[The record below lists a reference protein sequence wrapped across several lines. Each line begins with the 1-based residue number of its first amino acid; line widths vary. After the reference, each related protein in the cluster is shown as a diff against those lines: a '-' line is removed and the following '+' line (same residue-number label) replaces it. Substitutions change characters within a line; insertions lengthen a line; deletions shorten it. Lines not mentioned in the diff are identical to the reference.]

1 MRDLSTQSG
10 IVQAQCTRESPGVHA
25 TVPSGTR
32 QRGFTLIELVISLV
46 ILGLVGAVAGYG
58 LVNGTLAFSS
68 SADAVHTQSKLR
80 YASERMAREIREI
93 RRNIVTPTQ
102 YDINSMTASTL
113 AFTKRDGTGVTLNS
127 TPPLVTLAYS
137 TPAGTPTLSDA
148 VSSLSLSYLQA
159 DGVTAAT
166 GNTDVAFVE
175 FELVLSH
182 AGNTYPQRSRVALR
196 NRQ

>member
-1 MRDLSTQSG
+1 MRDTSKQSG
-10 IVQAQCTRESPGVHA
+10 IVQ
-25 TVPSGTR
+25 TR
-32 QRGFTLIELVISLV
+32 QQGFTLIELIISLV

-58 LVNGTLAFSS
+58 LVNGTLAFNS
-68 SADAVHTQSKLR
+68 SADAVHIQSKLR

-93 RRNIVTPTQ
+93 RRDTVTATQ
-102 YDINSMTASTL
+102 YDISTMTASTL
-113 AFTKRDGTGVTLNS
+113 AFTKSDGTGVTLNS

-137 TPAGTPTLSDA
+137 TPAGTPTLSNA
-148 VSSLSLSYLQA
+148 VSSLGFVYLQA

-175 FELVLSH
+175 FELVLSR
-182 AGNTYPQRSRVALR
+182 AGNTYPQHSRVALR